1 MLQPFIRVA
10 HNTFQSRPCHACIV
24 APSGSECCS
33 LDRMMYIYDRANGRL
48 LPVDGEGEIVFPI
61 SDGFS
66 DTTSEVSVDL
76 VTPATPQA
84 VLPAVE

>member
-1 MLQPFIRVA
+1 
-10 HNTFQSRPCHACIV
+10 
-24 APSGSECCS
+24 
-33 LDRMMYIYDRANGRL
+33 MMYIYDRANGRL